1 MLSNK
6 ARFIEEVCSGNLV
19 VSNRKKVELLNDLQS
34 RGYDL
39 FNKAN
44 DRHDNASSDDEDE
57 DSASVSDL
65 SKGYE
70 YLLGMK
76 LWVSKRGWRWRAHDY
91 MIIVSSDLCS
101 HHISYF

>member
-6 ARFIEEVCSGNLV
+6 ARFVEEVCSGDLI
-19 VSNRKKVELLNDLQS
+19 VSNRKKVELLLNFQE

-39 FNKAN
+39 FDKTNEN
-44 DRHDNASSDDEDE
+44 DTDESEE
-57 DSASVSDL
+57 DTSLTADL

-76 LWVSKRGWRWRAHDY
+76 IWSLTFEKAEE
-91 MIIVSSDLCS
+91 
-101 HHISYF
+101 